1 MEENINKKLVLKD
14 KFFSF
19 LEKNKLKLIILFF
32 LVLISMSLIFF
43 LKIKENKKNILISEK
58 YIQAG
63 IYLTNEKKKESKQ
76 ILEEIILSDN
86 NFYKILALNTILE
99 KDLEDNNEKILNY
112 FRIVEKS
119 VKEKEKKDLIKFKK
133 ALYLLKN
140 SNIEAGEKLLKTL
153 INSESKLKFLAKEIL
168 SD

>member
-63 IYLTNEKKKESKQ
+63 IYLTNEKKK
-76 ILEEIILSDN
+76 
-86 NFYKILALNTILE
+86 
-99 KDLEDNNEKILNY
+99 
-112 FRIVEKS
+112 RI
-119 VKEKEKKDLIKFKK
+119 
-133 ALYLLKN
+133 
-140 SNIEAGEKLLKTL
+140 
-153 INSESKLKFLAKEIL
+153 
-168 SD
+168 

>member
-43 LKIKENKKNILISEK
+43 LKIKENKKNILIYEK

-63 IYLTNEKKKESKQ
+63 IYLTKEKKKESKQ

>member
-63 IYLTNEKKKESKQ
+63 IYLKKEKKKN
-76 ILEEIILSDN
+76 LSR
-86 NFYKILALNTILE
+86 F
-99 KDLEDNNEKILNY
+99 
-112 FRIVEKS
+112 
-119 VKEKEKKDLIKFKK
+119 
-133 ALYLLKN
+133 
-140 SNIEAGEKLLKTL
+140 
-153 INSESKLKFLAKEIL
+153 
-168 SD
+168 